1 MTKNIGWRIAL
12 TTTAVAAFA
21 SMAGTLSAASG
32 PERSLAGIPIFAPG
46 SQVTRKFGNPSRILV
61 GGVSAATAGGGA
73 SASGGGGGY
82 PGGGGGGYP
91 GGGGGGYP
99 GGGGGG
105 YPGGGGAR
113 STFGG
118 PSAEN
123 SSSGGGGALPGF
135 GGYPGGGGG
144 YPGGGGGYPG
154 GGGGYPGGGGGGYP
168 GGGGGTDA
176 SGAALPGRQTVTLIY
191 DRPLGGDLEFTISPD
206 KRVVQIRETGY
217 SGAYGTA
224 RGIKLGT
231 KYSQVI
237 ARYGYQENT
246 TIAGSI
252 INIDYKDTLHCGFQF
267 LDQKLVGIIVAAPD

>member
-1 MTKNIGWRIAL
+1 MTKSIGWRIAL
-12 TTTAVAAFA
+12 TATAAAGFISVAGAI
-21 SMAGTLSAASG
+21 SAASG

-46 SQVTRKFGNPSRILV
+46 SEVTRKFGNPSRILV
-61 GGVSAATAGGGA
+61 GGISPAAGAVLGAGA
-73 SASGGGGGY
+73 AMGGGGGY

-91 GGGGGGYP
+91 GGGGGYP

-105 YPGGGGAR
+105 GGAAPL
-113 STFGG
+113 SGG
-118 PSAEN
+118 PSSA
-123 SSSGGGGALPGF
+123 GGGNAGVGLLPGF
-135 GGYPGGGGG
+135 GGIPTGGGG

-168 GGGGGTDA
+168 GGGAVDST
-176 SGAALPGRQTVTLIY
+176 GAALPGRQTVTLIY
-191 DRPLGGDLEFTISPD
+191 DRALGGDLEFTISPD

-231 KYSQVI
+231 KYSQVV
-237 ARYGYQENT
+237 ARYGYPENT
-246 TIAGSI
+246 SIAGSI
-252 INIDYKDTLHCGFQF
+252 INTDYKDTLHCGFQF